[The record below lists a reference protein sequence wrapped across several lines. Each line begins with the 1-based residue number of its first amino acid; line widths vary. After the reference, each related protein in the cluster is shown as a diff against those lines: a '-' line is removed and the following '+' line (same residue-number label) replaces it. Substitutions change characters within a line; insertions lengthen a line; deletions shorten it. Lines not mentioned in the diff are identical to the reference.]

1 MADSHLWS
9 AWNSW
14 GPTAGT
20 QGCGEMCG
28 ERVKEGSC
36 CWGGSAWLLHTWGA
50 MEVMKQVEKQP
61 GAEGPVGC
69 APLGLPGSFCPC
81 MVRLGG
87 HQSPQKCQAG
97 SKRACQRPRTEVGML
112 LGLCG
117 AQDRAELLVP
127 AALMLPASERC
138 SRSSVALG
146 WSFSRTQLLGGGA
159 AEITPDNTAGKGQG
173 RGDGGRGQEGGCNK
187 WLPGSER
194 RQERQGPGGE
204 GAARTAWDRKQ
215 GKCGGEGIPAAP
227 C

>member
-9 AWNSW
+9 AWKSW
-14 GPTAGT
+14 GPAAGT
-20 QGCGEMCG
+20 PGM
-28 ERVKEGSC
+28 RRDV
-36 CWGGSAWLLHTWGA
+36 WGA
-50 MEVMKQVEKQP
+50 GKGGVLLLGGFLGGLCLAALHLGSDGGDKTSGKAP
-61 GAEGPVGC
+61 GTEGPAGC

-87 HQSPQKCQAG
+87 HQSPQKYQAG
-97 SKRACQRPRTEVGML
+97 SKRACQRTRTEVGML

-117 AQDRAELLVP
+117 AQDRAELLAP

-159 AEITPDNTAGKGQG
+159 AQITPDNTAGKGQG

-187 WLPGSER
+187 WLPG
-194 RQERQGPGGE
+194 
-204 GAARTAWDRKQ
+204 
-215 GKCGGEGIPAAP
+215 
-227 C
+227 

>member
-9 AWNSW
+9 AWKSW
-14 GPTAGT
+14 GPAAGT

-28 ERVKEGSC
+28 ERVKEGSY
-36 CWGGSAWLLHTWGA
+36 CWGSSSGGSAWLLHTWGA
-50 MEVMKQVEKQP
+50 MEVIKQVGKQP
-61 GAEGPVGC
+61 EAEGPAGC

-97 SKRACQRPRTEVGML
+97 SKRACQRTRTEVGML

-117 AQDRAELLVP
+117 AQDRAELLAP

-159 AEITPDNTAGKGQG
+159 AQITPDNTAGKGQG

-194 RQERQGPGGE
+194 RQERQGE
-204 GAARTAWDRKQ
+204 REQ
-215 GKCGGEGIPAAP
+215 
-227 C
+227 